1 MNGQE
6 KKMMRLG
13 IISAYPEEDWHARRI
28 VEAARERAEA
38 ELLSPLDFAAD
49 VGPAQSRL
57 LVGGRPHAEYDA
69 LLTPRALGDEGDH
82 ELQLELYR
90 TLAEEGALLVN
101 DVRALVTAID
111 KFKTS
116 WLLGRMGLPTPRA
129 IVSQRPEDARRALA
143 DLGGRAVAKPLY
155 GSLGIGVEL
164 VTSEAA
170 AVECLSRWK
179 ALYLQEFVNGG
190 GADLRAFVVGH
201 EVAAAIRRIAPPG
214 EFRTNI
220 HLGGVAEEVQLRPE
234 VARLAVAATRCL
246 GLDYAGVDLMET
258 PAGPV
263 VLEVN
268 GTPLFRGIYEATGR
282 DMALPIVE
290 YALARAATSRARG
303 RPGVTPMRPQV
314 QPFIG
319 TASATDRTAGRITR
333 REHNGARRPQG
344 ENPPQPGSPPRGL
357 QGKEQSHDA

>member
-1 MNGQE
+1 MT
-6 KKMMRLG
+6 KLG

-28 VEAARERAEA
+28 LEAARERAEA

-49 VGPAQSRL
+49 VGPAHSRL
-57 LVGGRPHAEYDA
+57 LVGGRSHIEYDA
-69 LLTPRALGDEGDH
+69 LLTPRALGDEGDP

-101 DVRALVTAID
+101 DVRSLVTAID

-129 IVSQRPEDARRALA
+129 IVTQRPEDARRALA
-143 DLGGRAVAKPLY
+143 ALGGRAVAKPLY

-164 VTSEAA
+164 VTSEEAA
-170 AVECLSRWK
+170 IECLSRWK
-179 ALYLQEFVNGG
+179 ALYLQEFVVSVNGG
-190 GADLRAFVVGH
+190 GADLRAFIVGH

-220 HLGGVAEEVQLRPE
+220 HLGGVAEEVQLRPD

-246 GLDYAGVDLMET
+246 CLDYAGVDLMET

-282 DMALPIVE
+282 DMAISIVE
-290 YALARAATSRARG
+290 YALARAATSPARG
-303 RPGVTPMRPQV
+303 RLNVTPMRPPV
-314 QPFIG
+314 LGMTRP
-319 TASATDRTAGRITR
+319 AGRITR
-333 REHNGARRPQG
+333 REHKGARTPQG
-344 ENPPQPGSPPRGL
+344 ETPPKPGSSPRGL

>member
-1 MNGQE
+1 
-6 KKMMRLG
+6 MRLG

-28 VEAARERAEA
+28 LEAARERAEA

-49 VGPAQSRL
+49 VGPAHSRL
-57 LVGGRPHAEYDA
+57 LVGGRPHVEYDA

-129 IVSQRPEDARRALA
+129 IVVQRPEDARRALA
-143 DLGGRAVAKPLY
+143 GLGGRAVAKPLY

-170 AVECLSRWK
+170 ALECLGRWK
-179 ALYLQEFVNGG
+179 ALYLQEYVDGG
-190 GADLRAFVVGH
+190 GVDLRAFVVGH
-201 EVAAAIRRIAPPG
+201 EVAAAIRRVAPPG

-220 HLGGVAEEVQLRPE
+220 HLGGVAEGVQLRPE

-246 GLDYAGVDLMET
+246 CLDYAGVDLMET
-258 PAGPV
+258 PTGAV

-282 DMALPIVE
+282 DMAIPIVE
-290 YALARAATSRARG
+290 YALVRAANSPPRG
-303 RPGVTPMRPQV
+303 RLNGTSSWPQSQHV
-314 QPFIG
+314 IG
-319 TASATDRTAGRITR
+319 PALGTSGPVGRITR
-333 REHNGARRPQG
+333 REHKGARRPQG
-344 ENPPQPGSPPRGL
+344 ETPPSSPRGL